1 MDLAQRCVE
10 AVRGLTSDELDLL
23 AVLALAEP
31 LNITNFLRQASAVG
45 IQRETRAHDTQSL
58 RQLLDDWSRRGLVRS
73 DETTFAC
80 ARDLRWQLLR
90 TAAARGRLNELTAT
104 LSQSIHGAA
113 LNAYHHSSQQKI
125 FVLRAALASGA
136 RHLEAGLLEL
146 AQAIGE
152 RDVVISLLVPAL
164 FEGFEATWYER
175 LPPAVVQRW
184 LGPALEVAESGGWP
198 LGPIYAYLLK
208 RIDRL
213 AGQPGALLALAGL
226 AIQRADIDAL
236 KVLAALPVADVQP
249 SILAALA
256 VLEGRYEEAVALVPM
271 PRKGTP
277 QGSGVVAML
286 HALMLIQLGTA
297 EAFPFVQRLIAAGMK
312 KGKHLRSSFGV
323 LHQIL
328 RRTLSPDADGLAD
341 VHNVSNEEDVTS
353 PLLRLLFAAWFEP
366 GEQEWIRLL
375 LTRAARLEQ
384 FFTRAGLTWVGE
396 EMVAARVQLGK
407 SSGASADGISD
418 GNGSGGQRRLVAL
431 GAGKEA
437 WELSLEGL
445 ERLAQRA
452 TVPAAEARQA
462 EERLIWRVYPRSR
475 HLEPYIQKRT
485 AGSWTRGRKLAIKH
499 LLPGAP
505 QAPDLAAEDAR
516 VAAFA
521 REERTLRSGYPDVH
535 HFFALE
541 AFKAL
546 VHHPRVFLEDQDV
559 PIAVVR
565 GQVQLIARSEHNR
578 FNVGVSPPEFSG
590 ELQLVEENGRL
601 LVYATDAEALPV
613 LKWVGSGLSFPLPAQ
628 PRVLEV
634 LSRLAHLLPVQSF
647 ELTGARSVPAD
658 PRPWLRIVPSLD
670 GLSVTLSVRPLGQH
684 GPQMSPAEGA
694 PTLLGQIDK
703 ENVQAERDLGKEREL
718 AAALLTRCPLL
729 EAHRSRELHFELEGA
744 DACLD
749 FIAALRDLEP
759 EVHAEWAEGH
769 RLRLRG
775 RGTRQ
780 ALRGGV
786 RSAGNYFLASGSLE
800 VDAELSLELEELLAL
815 VADSPGR
822 FVRLA
827 SGDYLELEQELRDTL
842 SALAASRS
850 EAARSGAGKKALKGV
865 PIAKSALAALDALT
879 AADSGFQLDVDTR
892 AYRQRIDA
900 AFERR
905 YPVPR
910 RLEAELRP
918 YQQEGFRWLARLAEL
933 SLSACLADDMGLGK
947 TVQIVALLLHRAKTG
962 PALVVAPTSV
972 CDNWRD
978 ELLRFAPSLRV
989 RWYLGA
995 GREAELEGLAAGQ
1008 VVITTY
1014 GLLQQDIERLQSIEF
1029 GTAVL
1034 DEAQFIKNS
1043 ESQRARAAYLLNAGF
1058 RVAATGTPV
1067 ENHVGDLFGLFQF
1080 LLPDL
1085 LGARA
1090 TFSRRFKLDAE
1101 GEAGA
1106 QARQNLRRILQPF
1119 ILRRTKAQVLIEL
1132 PGVTEVR
1139 RSVTLTAAEAALYE
1153 SVRRAALAR
1162 LVGTSS
1168 NGASTNGKL
1177 DPRDRFQ
1184 VLAEL
1189 TRLRRL
1195 CCHPEL
1201 VAPGASTEASKLSS
1215 FLELVDELIQ
1225 GRHRALVF
1233 SQFVDMLALV
1243 RAALDARNISY
1254 QYLDGSTPTAQRKS
1268 AVESFQAGDGELFL
1282 ISLRAGG
1289 FGLNLT
1295 GADYVIH
1302 LDPWWNPAVEAQAT
1316 DRAHRI
1322 GQTRPVTV
1330 YRLITQHTIEERII
1344 ELHRT
1349 KRDLADSL
1357 LEDSDRSAKLTADEL
1372 RSLLEG

>member
-1 MDLAQRCVE
+1 
-10 AVRGLTSDELDLL
+10 
-23 AVLALAEP
+23 
-31 LNITNFLRQASAVG
+31 
-45 IQRETRAHDTQSL
+45 
-58 RQLLDDWSRRGLVRS
+58 
-73 DETTFAC
+73 
-80 ARDLRWQLLR
+80 
-90 TAAARGRLNELTAT
+90 
-104 LSQSIHGAA
+104 
-113 LNAYHHSSQQKI
+113 
-125 FVLRAALASGA
+125 
-136 RHLEAGLLEL
+136 
-146 AQAIGE
+146 
-152 RDVVISLLVPAL
+152 
-164 FEGFEATWYER
+164 
-175 LPPAVVQRW
+175 
-184 LGPALEVAESGGWP
+184 
-198 LGPIYAYLLK
+198 
-208 RIDRL
+208 
-213 AGQPGALLALAGL
+213 
-226 AIQRADIDAL
+226 
-236 KVLAALPVADVQP
+236 
-249 SILAALA
+249 
-256 VLEGRYEEAVALVPM
+256 
-271 PRKGTP
+271 
-277 QGSGVVAML
+277 
-286 HALMLIQLGTA
+286 
-297 EAFPFVQRLIAAGMK
+297 
-312 KGKHLRSSFGV
+312 
-323 LHQIL
+323 
-328 RRTLSPDADGLAD
+328 
-341 VHNVSNEEDVTS
+341 
-353 PLLRLLFAAWFEP
+353 
-366 GEQEWIRLL
+366 
-375 LTRAARLEQ
+375 
-384 FFTRAGLTWVGE
+384 
-396 EMVAARVQLGK
+396 
-407 SSGASADGISD
+407 
-418 GNGSGGQRRLVAL
+418 
-431 GAGKEA
+431 
-437 WELSLEGL
+437 
-445 ERLAQRA
+445 
-452 TVPAAEARQA
+452 
-462 EERLIWRVYPRSR
+462 
-475 HLEPYIQKRT
+475 
-485 AGSWTRGRKLAIKH
+485 
-499 LLPGAP
+499 
-505 QAPDLAAEDAR
+505 
-516 VAAFA
+516 
-521 REERTLRSGYPDVH
+521 
-535 HFFALE
+535 
-541 AFKAL
+541 
-546 VHHPRVFLEDQDV
+546 
-559 PIAVVR
+559 
-565 GQVQLIARSEHNR
+565 
-578 FNVGVSPPEFSG
+578 
-590 ELQLVEENGRL
+590 
-601 LVYATDAEALPV
+601 
-613 LKWVGSGLSFPLPAQ
+613 
-628 PRVLEV
+628 
-634 LSRLAHLLPVQSF
+634 
-647 ELTGARSVPAD
+647 
-658 PRPWLRIVPSLD
+658 
-670 GLSVTLSVRPLGQH
+670 
-684 GPQMSPAEGA
+684 
-694 PTLLGQIDK
+694 
-703 ENVQAERDLGKEREL
+703 
-718 AAALLTRCPLL
+718 
-729 EAHRSRELHFELEGA
+729 
-744 DACLD
+744 
-749 FIAALRDLEP
+749 
-759 EVHAEWAEGH
+759 
-769 RLRLRG
+769 
-775 RGTRQ
+775 
-780 ALRGGV
+780 
-786 RSAGNYFLASGSLE
+786 
-800 VDAELSLELEELLAL
+800 
-815 VADSPGR
+815 
-822 FVRLA
+822 
-827 SGDYLELEQELRDTL
+827 
-842 SALAASRS
+842 
-850 EAARSGAGKKALKGV
+850 
-865 PIAKSALAALDALT
+865 
-879 AADSGFQLDVDTR
+879 VDTR

-947 TVQIVALLLHRAKTG
+947 TVQIVALLLHRAKSG

-1014 GLLQQDIERLQSIEF
+1014 GLLQQDIERLQPIEF

-1034 DEAQFIKNS
+1034 DEAQFIKNA
-1043 ESQRARAAYLLNAGF
+1043 ESQRARAACLLNAGF
-1058 RVAATGTPV
+1058 RIAATGTPV

-1090 TFSRRFKLDAE
+1090 TFNRRFKLDAE

-1119 ILRRTKAQVLIEL
+1119 ILRRTKAQVLTEL

-1139 RSVTLTAAEAALYE
+1139 RNVTLTTAEAALYE

-1184 VLAEL
+1184 ILAEL

>member
-1 MDLAQRCVE
+1 MDLAQRYVE
-10 AVRGLTSDELDLL
+10 AVQGLTSDELDLL
-23 AVLALAEP
+23 TVLALAEP
-31 LNITNFLRQASAVG
+31 LNITHLLGLASAVG
-45 IQRETRAHDTQSL
+45 IRRETRAHDTRSL
-58 RQLLDDWSRRGLVRS
+58 RLLLDDWARRGLVHG
-73 DETTFAC
+73 DERTFTC

-90 TAAARGRLNELTAT
+90 AAAARGRLNELTTT
-104 LSQSIHGAA
+104 LSQSLYGAA
-113 LNAYHHSSQQKI
+113 PSAYYHPSKQKV

-136 RHLEAGLLEL
+136 RLLETGLLEL
-146 AQAIGE
+146 TRDLSE
-152 RDVVISLLVPAL
+152 HDVVVSLVVPAL
-164 FEGFEATWYER
+164 FEGFEVTWYER
-175 LPPAVVQRW
+175 LPLAVVQRW
-184 LGPALEVAESGGWP
+184 LEPALEVAESGGWP
-198 LGPIYAYLLK
+198 LGPIYEYLLK
-208 RIDRL
+208 RLDRL

-226 AIQRADIDAL
+226 AIQRADFDAL
-236 KVLAALPVADVQP
+236 KLLAALPVTDVQP
-249 SILAALA
+249 SIQAALA
-256 VLEGRYEEAVALVPM
+256 VLEGRHEEAVALVPM
-271 PRKGTP
+271 PKKGTP
-277 QGSGVVAML
+277 QGSGLVAML
-286 HALMLIQLGTA
+286 HALILIQVGTA
-297 EAFPFVQRLIAAGMK
+297 EALPFTQRLIAAGLK
-312 KGKHLRSSFGV
+312 KGAHLRLSFGV
-323 LHQIL
+323 LNQIL
-328 RRTLSPDADGLAD
+328 RRTLSPDAGGLEEVFNAR
-341 VHNVSNEEDVTS
+341 NEEDVTS
-353 PLLRLLFAAWFEP
+353 QLLRLLFAAWFAP
-366 GEQEWIRLL
+366 GEQEWTRLL
-375 LTRAARLEQ
+375 VARAMQLEE
-384 FFTRAGLTWVGE
+384 FFTRAGLTWVVE
-396 EMVAARVQLGK
+396 EMAAARVQIDK
-407 SSGASADGISD
+407 RSGAPPDGMSD
-418 GNGSGGQRRLVAL
+418 GNGSAGRRPLVAL
-431 GAGKEA
+431 GAGKES

-445 ERLAQRA
+445 ERLAQRSTA
-452 TVPAAEARQA
+452 PAAEARQA

-475 HLEPYIQKRT
+475 HLEPYVQKRT
-485 AGSWTRGRKLAIKH
+485 AGGWTRGRKLAIKH

-505 QAPDLAAEDAR
+505 QAPDLAADDAR

-521 REERTLRSGYPDVH
+521 REERSLRSGYPDVH
-535 HFFALE
+535 HYFALE
-541 AFKAL
+541 AFGAL
-546 VHHPRVFLEDQDV
+546 VNHPRVFLEEQEV
-559 PIAVVR
+559 PIPVVR
-565 GQVQLIARSEHNR
+565 GQVQLVARSEHNR

-590 ELQLVEENGRL
+590 ELQLVEEVGRL
-601 LVYATDAEALPV
+601 LVYATAAEALPV
-613 LKWVGSGLSFPLPAQ
+613 LKWIGSGLSFPLPAQ
-628 PRVLEV
+628 ARVMEV

-647 ELTGARSVPAD
+647 ELTSARSVPAD
-658 PRPWLRIVPSLD
+658 PRPWLRIVPHEG
-670 GLSVTLSVRPLGQH
+670 GLSITLSVRPLGQH
-684 GPQMSPAEGA
+684 GPQLSPAEGA
-694 PTLLGQIDK
+694 PTLLGQIDH
-703 ENVQAERDLGKEREL
+703 ENVQAERDFGKERAL
-718 AAALLTRCPLL
+718 VAALLTRCPLL
-729 EAHRSRELHFELEGA
+729 DAHQSREHHFGLVGA

-749 FIAALRDLEP
+749 FIAALRDLES
-759 EVHAEWAEGH
+759 EVHAEWSEGN

-786 RSAGNYFLASGSLE
+786 RSAGNFFLASGSLE

-842 SALAASRS
+842 SALSASRS
-850 EAARSGAGKKALKGV
+850 EAARRGAGKKSLKGV
-865 PIAKSALAALDALT
+865 PVARSALCVLEALT
-879 AADSGFQLDVDTR
+879 ASDSGFVLDADTL
-892 AYRQRIDA
+892 AYRQRIEA

-905 YPVPR
+905 YPLPR

-978 ELLRFAPSLRV
+978 ELVRFAPSLRV
-989 RWYLGA
+989 RWYLGSE
-995 GREAELEGLAAGQ
+995 REAELEGLAAGQ

-1014 GLLQQDIERLQSIEF
+1014 SLLQQDIERLQPIEF

-1034 DEAQFIKNS
+1034 DEAQFIKNA
-1043 ESQRARAAYLLNAGF
+1043 ESQRARAACRLNAGF
-1058 RVAATGTPV
+1058 RIAATGTPV

-1090 TFSRRFKLDAE
+1090 TFSRRFTLDAE

-1106 QARQNLRRILQPF
+1106 RARQNLRRTLQPF
-1119 ILRRTKAQVLIEL
+1119 ILRRTKAQVLTEL

-1168 NGASTNGKL
+1168 TGASKNGKL

-1184 VLAEL
+1184 VLAEI

-1201 VAPGASTEASKLSS
+1201 VATGASTEASKLAS

-1225 GRHRALVF
+1225 GGHRALVF

-1243 RAALDARNISY
+1243 RSALDARKVSY

-1268 AVESFQAGDGELFL
+1268 AVESFQAGEGEVFL

-1295 GADYVIH
+1295 SADYVIH

-1344 ELHRT
+1344 ELHRS
-1349 KRDLADSL
+1349 KRELADSL
-1357 LEDSDRSAKLTADEL
+1357 LEDSGRAAKLTADEL